1 MNKYVSPIAID
12 LGAKNT
18 GVVFTHYKEGE
29 EPLSHKGTTFV
40 LDVNNFTVS
49 QKDRL
54 VNRHRMRGEQR
65 RKLAKRLFFLI
76 LEKEYGLKQE
86 QSKIWEFIRGLLN
99 RRGFTYL
106 QEESEG
112 DEIITVPLEF
122 AKYFFPEE
130 FKDCKKDVLDFI
142 REQADEDESKAL
154 VFWKHLRDK
163 DCKEKIK
170 QFVEEYTDY
179 SRRDSESYLKQIK
192 ETANGLITEIEKGN
206 KPRKKYL
213 EEIWTD
219 IQDNAEIERLL
230 TKSTKPISLTQ
241 FYHLIGHISNIQLR
255 GIRKYFNDIN
265 MSKGNDYWDEK
276 RLTKYYV
283 RWVKSWHVPKDK
295 PSKQYQS
302 DIIRQVEK
310 ENKSALQIF
319 FNNDP
324 KISIPPFEDQNNRRI
339 PTCQSLLLSAIELD
353 KRYEGWRSI
362 VKALTEKQDFYKI
375 ENINS
380 ILEEQKKSLQGF
392 FHKNQTDKS
401 NSKQRIP
408 FDFDSILFQ
417 RILETTKGLDLYKI
431 RLLVQVKQITE
442 ENGKSSIEG
451 RDKLK
456 KTLANAEENLKV
468 LLKPE
473 QKKLL
478 LIIAEKF
485 YQEITD
491 ARAGIWDE
499 NNSILAKCNSKTKHR
514 NKMQK
519 EVVEQILRFKF
530 NSEISF
536 EFFKENIWH
545 HTLKG
550 KSTVKSLCE
559 NIEKER
565 KEFGNY
571 FNEAFQKYSRRVYA
585 IAKAESKEIALV
597 NKTLSKDKSNNK
609 TFSTIYENVELLA
622 NFIGTSLKQSDL
634 DIKSYKNPFSLAQLA
649 NILEGD
655 QAGFYKICSACQK
668 ENSWRSEL
676 EDLQKSK
683 EEITRVAKATQLSAD
698 TGRPF
703 DGQID
708 RIVTRI
714 AKEVTTKKLEQ
725 IKANIKDGDKIE
737 IPVLMENNQFSFT
750 EEVLDLK
757 KASKKA
763 KDKSKKNLDKSASRL
778 LSKQGRIKS
787 DSDGICPY
795 TGSALGDDGE
805 IDHIIPRSVT
815 KGTMLNSELNLI
827 YCSHKGNQNKGNK
840 EYSLSNIHEKFLKHH
855 FKTAILDKVIEEIN
869 KTIFEVAQ
877 KNREAQRNYII
888 ADSLESSQRIRLK
901 LALLDSTLRNK
912 VIPYLQTHS
921 KALVNGTQAWFYKR
935 LKKELE
941 SRFRADY
948 NKSEIKIIP
957 HYFGGNDDDFIL
969 GELRSKLA
977 HYNENYKKA
986 EIQTEGSHIVDASM
1000 LLAHSLLLA
1009 DKNKGFLKSPLLKE
1023 EMQNE
1028 GEWLESLLPE
1038 EIEVKYIERTAKYRK
1053 PNPNSNSLF
1062 KAGMYAE
1069 RFLSLLV
1076 DNKGIRF
1083 GFTPEKA
1090 SPYIDSKYNEEI
1102 FSKLKSF
1109 LLYKGEFITESY
1121 DYYSQLET
1129 NPKYSLFKLHRNKVK
1144 EYLQNCPSND
1154 ELGLLFESLRYITQN
1169 KKIFDEKMNVTIDE
1183 KTLSKKEKYE
1193 IKFGKKK
1200 ITIFEITMPYIDEWI
1215 KLKDYLKGCKPEDL
1229 ENKAKEFFQ
1238 KNRIRNESK
1247 HGTVSRKLS
1256 LPIKSEPSGGF
1267 RIKRTDD
1274 FKESIYQVQAGETS
1288 NIGFELNNGEVN
1300 FSNSILAK
1308 NYLSGNVSSYK
1319 LEDKILS
1326 DNFVYFDEW
1335 RILPLTKE
1343 LTEAGIISLEMAP
1356 GTKSRC
1362 YIKTIISLKEL
1373 LNVLFDSKEKLSLKS
1388 KIYKLSL
1395 YAKKDKE
1402 GFVKLSKFL
1411 DEHISKQRDFISL
1424 NKLNEKFIEIEYVS
1438 DGFPS
1443 SLKNLYNKG
1452 TKVENP

>member
-1 MNKYVSPIAID
+1 MNKYISPIAID

-18 GVVFTHYKEGE
+18 GVVFTHYIEGA
-29 EPLSHKGTTFV
+29 EPLSHKGVTFV

-49 QKDRL
+49 QKERL

-86 QSKIWEFIRGLLN
+86 QIKIWEFIRGLLN

-112 DEIITVPLEF
+112 EESVTVPLDF
-122 AKYFFPEE
+122 AKYIFPDE
-130 FKDCKKDVLDFI
+130 FKDCKEDILDFI
-142 REQADEDESKAL
+142 REQADEDENKAL
-154 VFWKHLRDK
+154 TLWKNLRDK
-163 DCKEKIK
+163 DCKEELKKFI
-170 QFVEEYTDY
+170 EEYTDY

-192 ETANGLITEIEKGN
+192 ETAKGLIKEIEQGN

-213 EEIWTD
+213 EEIWAD
-219 IQDNAEIERLL
+219 IQINAELEKLL
-230 TKSTKPISLTQ
+230 SKSTKPISLKE
-241 FYHLIGHISNIQLR
+241 FYHLIGHISNMQLR

-265 MSKGNDYWDEK
+265 MSKGNGYWDEK

-283 RWVKSWHVPKDK
+283 RWLKSWHVPKDK
-295 PSKQYQS
+295 PSKKYQS
-302 DIIRQVEK
+302 DLIRQAEK

-319 FNNDP
+319 FQNDP

-339 PTCQSLLLSAIELD
+339 PTCQSLLLSAVELD
-353 KRYEGWRSI
+353 KHYEGWREI
-362 VKALTEKQDFYKI
+362 VKALTDKQDFYKI
-375 ENINS
+375 DNISS

-392 FHKNQTDKS
+392 IHKNQAGKNFPTKE
-401 NSKQRIP
+401 IP

-417 RILETTKGLDLYKI
+417 RVLETTKGLDLYKI
-431 RLLVQVKQITE
+431 RLLVQVKQLTE
-442 ENGKSSIEG
+442 EAGKASLEG

-456 KTLANAEENLKV
+456 KTIANAEENLKV

-478 LIIAEKF
+478 LHIAEKF

-499 NNSILAKCNSKTKHR
+499 HNSILAKCNSKTKHR

-519 EVVEQILRFKF
+519 EVVEQVLRFKF
-530 NSEISF
+530 NSEISL
-536 EFFKENIWH
+536 EYFKEKIWYH
-545 HTLKG
+545 PIKG

-565 KEFGNY
+565 KGFGNH
-571 FNEAFQKYSRRVYA
+571 FNEAYQKYSRKVYT
-585 IAKAESKEIALV
+585 IAKSESKEIAV
-597 NKTLSKDKSNNK
+597 ANKALAKEKNSESKA
-609 TFSTIYENVELLA
+609 FSTVYENTELIA
-622 NFIGTSLKQSDL
+622 NFIGLSLKQSVL

-668 ENSWRSEL
+668 ENSWRGEL
-676 EDLQKSK
+676 EDVKNK
-683 EEITRVAKATQLSAD
+683 NGEVERIAKATQLSAD

-714 AKEVTTKKLEQ
+714 AKEITTKKLEQ
-725 IKANIKDGDKIE
+725 IKEHLKDGDKIE

-763 KDKSKKNLDKSASRL
+763 KEKSQRNIQDSQSKL
-778 LSKQGRIKS
+778 LSKENRIKI

-795 TGSALGDDGE
+795 TGSSLGDDGE

-815 KGTMLNSELNLI
+815 KGTILNSELNLI
-827 YCSHKGNQNKGNK
+827 YCSHKGNQSKGNK
-840 EYSLSNIHEKFLKHH
+840 EYSLNNIHEKFLKHH
-855 FKTAILDKVIEEIN
+855 FKTANLDKVIEDIDRV
-869 KTIFEVAQ
+869 ILDVAQ
-877 KNREAQRNYII
+877 KNREAQRNYIV
-888 ADSLESSQRIRLK
+888 ADSLEPSQRICLK
-901 LALLDSTLRNK
+901 LALLDSSLRSK

-941 SRFRADY
+941 FVIHSEFK
-948 NKSEIKIIP
+948 KSEIKILP
-957 HYFGGNDDDFIL
+957 HYFGGRDDDFIL
-969 GELRSKLA
+969 GELRNKLA
-977 HYNENYKKA
+977 HYNSNYKK
-986 EIQTEGSHIVDASM
+986 EEVQTEGSHIVDASM
-1000 LLAHSLLLA
+1000 LVAHSLLLS
-1009 DKNKGFLKSPLLKE
+1009 DKNKGFLKSPLLKDE
-1023 EMQNE
+1023 TQNE

-1038 EIEVKYIERTAKYRK
+1038 EIEIKYIERTAKYRK
-1053 PNPNSNSLF
+1053 DNPESNSLF

-1069 RFLSLLV
+1069 RFLSILV

-1083 GFTPEKA
+1083 GFTSEKA
-1090 SPYIDSKYNEEI
+1090 SPYIDEKLNELI
-1102 FSKLKSF
+1102 FNKLKPF
-1109 LLYKGEFITESY
+1109 LLYKGEFIQENYEYFSK
-1121 DYYSQLET
+1121 LENT
-1129 NPKYSLFKLHRNKVK
+1129 PKYSLLKIHRNKVK
-1144 EYLQNCPSND
+1144 EYLQSCPNGD
-1154 ELGLLFESLRYITQN
+1154 ELGDFLESLRYITQN
-1169 KKIFDEKMNVTIDE
+1169 KKIFDDKMNLNIDE
-1183 KTLSKKEKYE
+1183 KTLSKKEKFE
-1193 IKFGKKK
+1193 IKLGKRK
-1200 ITIFEITMPYIDEWI
+1200 ISSFEILMPYIDDWI
-1215 KLKDYLKGCKPEDL
+1215 KLKDYIKDIKPDEL
-1229 ENKAKEFFQ
+1229 EIKAREFFH
-1238 KNRIRNESK
+1238 KDRIRNESK

-1267 RIKRTDD
+1267 RIQRTDD
-1274 FKESIYQVQAGETS
+1274 FKELIYQVQAGETS
-1288 NIGFELNNGEVN
+1288 NIGFEMNNSEVN
-1300 FSNSILAK
+1300 FSKSILAK

-1326 DNFVYFDEW
+1326 DNVVYFDEW
-1335 RILPLTKE
+1335 KILKLTDKQISE
-1343 LTEAGIISLEMAP
+1343 GIQEIRMAP
-1356 GTKSRC
+1356 GTKARC
-1362 YIKTIISLKEL
+1362 YIKVKIASSVVA
-1373 LNVLFDSKEKLSLKS
+1373 NFFFSKKDDLSFM
-1388 KIYKLSL
+1388 YKMKMRD
-1395 YAKKDKE
+1395 KKDKE
-1402 GFVKLSKFL
+1402 GFDKLSKFL
-1411 DEHISKQRDFISL
+1411 EENIYKQRDTITI
-1424 NKLNEKFIEIEYVS
+1424 NKINEQYVELR
-1438 DGFPS
+1438 FVTES
-1443 SLKNLYNKG
+1443 SGTPAKLQILYNQG